1 YAISSSVKA
10 PLALR
15 SKRSGRSERIQKCRA
30 RFIQAR
36 HNINRSLIAV

>member
-1 YAISSSVKA
+1 SA
-10 PLALR
+10 PNCLRALR
-15 SKRSGRSERIQKCRA
+15 SKRSGRSERVQKFRA